1 MSFYRLVWEPGQRI
15 PVHDHGTWGGG
26 GVVKEQLEEQSCMQ
40 FDPDQIADRH
50 DGIKLQRESLVYST
64 CSYHLALIPV
74 PKIWEYQSS
83 DKYCSWAVTNTGLT
97 FDSVQQCKL

>member
-40 FDPDQIADRH
+40 FGPDQIADRH
-50 DGIKLQRESLVYST
+50 DGIKLQCGSLVLLLPGPVST
-64 CSYHLALIPV
+64 LV
-74 PKIWEYQSS
+74 PNRIISTKPTVSRVGR
-83 DKYCSWAVTNTGLT
+83 AV
-97 FDSVQQCKL
+97 